1 MPNEPEHREA
11 TSPLDPDVT
20 PQDQEEPDWDPAAPK
35 GGTSR
40 GIDEETELGRTLTNY
55 GEVEPGTSDPPKIE
69 TLDEVE
75 IRAARGPAPVMP
87 LEFSLARAFLDAC
100 MNSNPRVTYGLGKK
114 VPFHGATPG
123 SDFKRVDCSGFVRE
137 LIWRATNPRLN
148 FKDGSVVQHDWI
160 RAQGFTKSTKEAA
173 MASDNAIRIAFLRP
187 QDAPSGVGH
196 VALVHNGRTLESHG
210 GTGPNSRA
218 WTISGWQSKTSVY
231 LLTNP
236 AS

>member
-1 MPNEPEHREA
+1 MLDEPDRSDE
-11 TSPLDPDVT
+11 TSPTDRGYT
-20 PQDQEEPDWDPAAPK
+20 PQDQEEPDWDPASPK
-35 GGTSR
+35 GETTR
-40 GIDEETELGRTLTNY
+40 GFDEEMDLGRTLANY
-55 GEVEPGTSDPPKIE
+55 GEVEPGTTDPPKTE
-69 TLDEVE
+69 SLDEDE
-75 IRAARGPAPVMP
+75 TRATRGPAPTMP
-87 LEFSLARAFLDAC
+87 LDISLARAFLDAC

-123 SDFKRVDCSGFVRE
+123 RDFKKVDCSGFVRE
-137 LIWRATNPRLN
+137 TIWRATNPRLN

-173 MASDNAIRIAFLRP
+173 MASDNVVRIVFLRP
-187 QDAPSGVGH
+187 QDAPSRIGH

-218 WTISGWQSKTSVY
+218 WTMSGWQSKVFVY